1 MRIGYLQLG
10 PREHGI
16 RRYGKLLAAEG
27 RRRLDITI
35 TEASVNLTNNRKTN
49 REMLIVAARQLS
61 ATDVIHIQYSGKNNQ
76 SLWGN
81 RWEQLYHL
89 WIFKY
94 HCSRPIVVTL
104 HDIYEPTLTIKT
116 GLQTI
121 YKHLKKSAGVDEN
134 KATPA
139 INNSLVSKGSF
150 LQQTIDVVKR
160 MYGANALSFFWL
172 LNQAKLVFVSS
183 GEESR
188 RLQSVIDVNKI
199 KVVPHFVEKRDFA
212 CDRSEAK
219 SKLKLNEGK
228 IITIL
233 GFIHG
238 RKGYQLIVE
247 TMPQLPQN
255 VKVVFAGG
263 SSPGDEEF
271 VAGLIQ
277 LAKSTGVD
285 DRLRITGYLSEEEL
299 EQYITATDLAIC
311 PFKFFSASGSLS
323 TWISAARPILAY
335 DLPQITEYN
344 SIEPGSIKTF
354 QPYESRAL
362 AKAITQLLVTKPN
375 DDPAV
380 SRLREK
386 LSISTI
392 FDKQLDYYRQV
403 TKKSFYLSSKP
414 KIKNINL

>member
-10 PREHGI
+10 PSEHGI
-16 RRYGKLLAAEG
+16 CRYGRLIAAEG
-27 RRRLDITI
+27 SDRLDLTI
-35 TEASVNLTNNRKTN
+35 TEASVNLTKNRKTN
-49 REMLIVAARQLS
+49 REMLIGAAHQLS
-61 ATDVIHIQYSGKNNQ
+61 STDIVHIQYSGKNNQ

-89 WIFKY
+89 WIFKH
-94 HCSRPIVVTL
+94 HCPRPIVVTL
-104 HDIYEPTLTIKT
+104 HDIYEPPLSIKT

-121 YKHLKKSAGVDEN
+121 YQSFKKLNPEVN
-134 KATPA
+134 KNKDILITGNNQSVAKTPLLT
-139 INNSLVSKGSF
+139 IV
-150 LQQTIDVVKR
+150 IDVLKR
-160 MYGANALSFFWL
+160 MYGANALTFFWL
-172 LNQAKLVFVSS
+172 LNQAKLVFVCSH
-183 GEESR
+183 EEAR
-188 RLQSVIDVNKI
+188 RLQPIINNNKVKVI
-199 KVVPHFVEKRDFA
+199 PHFVEKRNFT
-212 CDRSEAK
+212 CTQSEAK
-219 SKLKLNEGK
+219 AKLKLDESK

-271 VAGLIQ
+271 VTGLIQ

-299 EQYITATDLAIC
+299 EQYLTATDLAIC

-335 DLPQITEYN
+335 NLPQITEYN

-354 QPYESRAL
+354 QPYESHAL
-362 AKAITQLLVTKPN
+362 AEAIKQLLLATKPN
-375 DDPAV
+375 EDPTVA
-380 SRLREK
+380 RLREK

-392 FDKQLDYYRQV
+392 FDKQLGYCRQI
-403 TKKSFYLSSKP
+403 TKKSS
-414 KIKNINL
+414 INYT